1 MLSRTVN
8 TNIFKNLIFVTQNKR
23 PKARTKIFE
32 LITGSSNIFFF
43 SDAVKSYI
51 VELQI
56 TVNALKM
63 CRITSLYITYNSFL

>member
-32 LITGSSNIFFF
+32 LITGSSNSCFFRCCE
-43 SDAVKSYI
+43 
-51 VELQI
+51 ELHCRV
-56 TVNALKM
+56 VN
-63 CRITSLYITYNSFL
+63 NS

>member
-32 LITGSSNIFFF
+32 LITGSSNIFF
-43 SDAVKSYI
+43 SDVVKSYI
-51 VELQI
+51 VEL
-56 TVNALKM
+56 
-63 CRITSLYITYNSFL
+63 

>member
-32 LITGSSNIFFF
+32 LITGSSNIFFP
-43 SDAVKSYI
+43 DVVKSYI
-51 VELQI
+51 VEWYI

>member
-32 LITGSSNIFFF
+32 LITGSSNFFFF
-43 SDAVKSYI
+43 SGVVKSYI
-51 VELQI
+51 VEL
-56 TVNALKM
+56 
-63 CRITSLYITYNSFL
+63 